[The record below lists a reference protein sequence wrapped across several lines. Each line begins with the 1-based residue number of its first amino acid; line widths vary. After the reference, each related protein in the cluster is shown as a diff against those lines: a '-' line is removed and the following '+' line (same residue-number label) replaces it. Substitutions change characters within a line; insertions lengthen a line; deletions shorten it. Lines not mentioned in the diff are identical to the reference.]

1 MPVTASVA
9 KPARLTR
16 ARVVCPVLICTVICA
31 GELEY
36 RYPDDLSRPRMRTF
50 KPFCYFRWLL
60 LFLSLAWL
68 VSTTRAQ
75 SKPDTGWPTYS
86 NDPGG
91 TRYSPA
97 SQIDR
102 NNVTQL
108 KVAWTFHTGALP
120 HDPELDKKA
129 AFEAT
134 PILVDGKLFLS
145 TPYDH
150 VIALEPETGARLWE
164 YDPKLELPYGASE
177 VTSRG
182 VSAWRD
188 PAAKAGRSCSLR
200 ILIGTLDARLI
211 ALDGA
216 TGKPCADF
224 GSDGE
229 VDLTSG
235 VRLRDPGDYQVTS
248 APAIVKDLVITG
260 SSIGDNRAVTL
271 ERGIVRAFDVRTGKL
286 RWSWD
291 PIPWAMNTS
300 PRTGAGNAWSTIS
313 VDAERDLVFIP
324 TGSASPDYFG
334 GIRKG
339 DNKWANSVVALR
351 ASTGEFVWGFQVVHH
366 DLWDYDVASQPA
378 LFAWKDGTPAIAITT
393 KMGRVFVLNR
403 LTGAPLLPVEERPV
417 PKSDIAGEESWP
429 TQPASTISLVPE
441 TLSPEDA
448 WGKDAQERQWCADKI
463 KAARSGEIFTP
474 PSLQG
479 TLVYP
484 SNVGGVNWGGAAYDP
499 QRHLLFADTNRLPIF
514 VKLIPRDELTEAHK
528 NASESDRLHGEFAR
542 QTGAPYG
549 MFRTPLLSPSGIPCN
564 APPWGTIAAVD
575 LFTGKKVWDIPLG
588 SFIPGMNTGTITL
601 GGPMVTAGGLVFTA
615 ATMDNFIRA
624 FDVETG
630 KELWKYELPAGG
642 QATPMTYTLH
652 GKQYVVISA
661 GGHGKLGTKQGDAVV
676 AFTLP

>member
-1 MPVTASVA
+1 MT
-9 KPARLTR
+9 L
-16 ARVVCPVLICTVICA
+16 
-31 GELEY
+31 G
-36 RYPDDLSRPRMRTF
+36 MRTF

-60 LFLSLAWL
+60 LFFLTGPL
-68 VSTTRAQ
+68 VHVARGQA
-75 SKPDTGWPTYS
+75 KPDAGCPAYG

-97 SQIDR
+97 TQIDR
-102 NNVTQL
+102 SNVSQL
-108 KVAWTFHTGALP
+108 KPAWTFRTGAFP
-120 HDPELDKKA
+120 HDDELDHKA

-150 VIALEPETGARLWE
+150 VIALDAESGAKLWE
-164 YDPKLELPYGASE
+164 FDPKLELPYGASE

-182 VSAWRD
+182 VSAWHEPRG
-188 PAAKAGRSCSLR
+188 KTGQVCSLR
-200 ILIGTLDARLI
+200 IFIGTLDARLI
-211 ALDGA
+211 AVDGA
-216 TGKPCADF
+216 TGKPCMDF
-224 GSDGE
+224 GTEGAM
-229 VDLTSG
+229 DLAAD
-235 VRLRDPGDYQVTS
+235 VKLRDPGDYQVTS

-271 ERGIVRAFDVRTGKL
+271 ERGLVRAYDVRSGKL

-291 PIPWAMNTS
+291 PIPWALQTE

-313 VDAERDLVFIP
+313 VDAERDLLFIP
-324 TGSASPDYFG
+324 TGSASPDYYG

-351 ASTGEFVWGFQVVHH
+351 ASTGAFVWGFQVVHH

-403 LTGAPLLPVEERPV
+403 LTGAPLLPVEERAAL
-417 PKSDIAGEESWP
+417 KSDIAGEESWP

-441 TLSPEDA
+441 KLTAEDA
-448 WGKDAQERQWCADKI
+448 WGIKPEDKQWCAEKI
-463 KAARSGEIFTP
+463 KAARSGDIFTP

-484 SNVGGVNWGGAAYDP
+484 SNVGGVNWGSAAYDP
-499 QRHLLFADTNRLPIF
+499 QRHLLFVDTNRLPIF
-514 VKLIPRDELTEAHK
+514 VKLIPRPELDAARK
-528 NASESDRLHGEFAR
+528 NATDADRLHGEFAR
-542 QTGAPYG
+542 QTGAPYA
-549 MFRTPLLSPSGIPCN
+549 MFRTPLLSPSRLPCN
-564 APPWGTIAAVD
+564 APPWGTVAAVD
-575 LFTGKKVWDIPLG
+575 LFEGKKVWDVPLG
-588 SFIPGMNTGTITL
+588 SWVPGMNTGTVTL

-615 ATMDNFIRA
+615 AAMDNFLRA
-624 FDVETG
+624 FDSESG
-630 KELWKYELPAGG
+630 KEVWKYELPAGG
-642 QATPMTYTLH
+642 QATPMTYTLK
-652 GKQYVVISA
+652 GKQYLVIAA
-661 GGHGKLGTKQGDAVV
+661 GGHGKLGTKQGDYVI

>member
-1 MPVTASVA
+1 M
-9 KPARLTR
+9 R
-16 ARVVCPVLICTVICA
+16 A
-31 GELEY
+31 
-36 RYPDDLSRPRMRTF
+36 F
-50 KPFCYFRWLL
+50 KLFCHFRWLL
-60 LFLSLAWL
+60 LFLFLTLL

-75 SKPDTGWPTYS
+75 TKPDAGWPTYS

-102 NNVTQL
+102 NNVPQL

-134 PILVDGKLFLS
+134 PILMEGKLFLS

-150 VIALEPETGARLWE
+150 VIALDPETGAKLWE
-164 YDPKLELPYGASE
+164 FDPKLELPYGSSE

-182 VSAWRD
+182 VSAWRE
-188 PAAKAGRSCSLR
+188 PSGKTGSACHLR
-200 ILIGTLDARLI
+200 IFIGTLDARLI

-224 GSDGE
+224 GSEGE
-229 VDLTSG
+229 VDLTTG
-235 VRLRDPGDYQVTS
+235 VKLRDPGDYQVTS

-271 ERGIVRAFDVRTGKL
+271 ERGIVRAFDVRSGRL

-313 VDAERDLVFIP
+313 MDTERNLVFIP

-366 DLWDYDVASQPA
+366 DLWDYDVASQPT
-378 LFAWKDGTPAIAITT
+378 LFTWKDGTPAIAITT
-393 KMGRVFVLNR
+393 KMGRVFVLHR
-403 LTGAPLLPVEERPV
+403 LTGAPLLPVEERPA
-417 PKSDIAGEESWP
+417 PKSDIPGEDASP
-429 TQPASTISLVPE
+429 TQPASTISMVPE
-441 TLSPEDA
+441 KLSPEDA
-448 WGKDAQERQWCADKI
+448 WGKTPEDKQACADKI
-463 KAARSGEIFTP
+463 RAARSEGIFTP
-474 PSLQG
+474 PSVKG
-479 TLVYP
+479 SIVFP
-484 SNVGGVNWGGAAYDP
+484 GSVGGVNWGSAAYDP
-499 QRHLLFADTNRLPIF
+499 QRHLLVMDTNRLAIL
-514 VKLIPRDELTEAHK
+514 VRLIPREKYDADIQ
-528 NASESDRLHGEFAR
+528 ASTSNDRSHGEWGG
-542 QTGAPYG
+542 QVGAPYA
-549 MFRTPLLSPSGIPCN
+549 MFRTPLIGPSETLTLCSP
-564 APPWGTIAAVD
+564 PPWGTVAAVD
-575 LFTGKKVWDIPLG
+575 LFTGKKAWDVPLG
-588 SFIPGMNTGTITL
+588 SFVPGMNSGTVTL
-601 GGPMVTAGGLVFTA
+601 GGPIVTAGGVVFSA
-615 ATMDNFIRA
+615 ATMDNDIRA
-624 FDVETG
+624 FDAESG
-630 KELWKYELPAGG
+630 KEIWKYELPAGG
-642 QATPMTYTLH
+642 QATRMTYTAN
-652 GKQYVVISA
+652 GKQYLVIAA
-661 GGHGKLGTKQGDAVV
+661 GGHGKLGTKQGDYVM